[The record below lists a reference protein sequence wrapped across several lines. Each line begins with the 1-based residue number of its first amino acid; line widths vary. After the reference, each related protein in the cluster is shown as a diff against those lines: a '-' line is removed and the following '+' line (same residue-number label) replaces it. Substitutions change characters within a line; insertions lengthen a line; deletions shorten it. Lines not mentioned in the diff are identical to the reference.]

1 VAVLFSGSF
10 TAVGKAPMAVF
21 LSDDALQGL
30 SPRRNTDDKEEK
42 PMFDIATQLFESQDI
57 RFGPIDYEKDPEIES
72 RWTHNAEFMRLYEF
86 EPARPTSAAIVKK
99 QYEKLEK
106 KIEEDKNLY
115 HFMIRAKA
123 DDRLIG
129 KAMINRIEWANG
141 GCQIRL
147 GIGSADDR
155 RKGYGTQASKM
166 LLRFAFAEL
175 NLFRVTA
182 HVAEYNEGAIALLK
196 KFGFTEEV
204 RRRQS
209 LERDGRRWNL
219 LVFGLLKDEWLN
231 QVQA

>member
-1 VAVLFSGSF
+1 
-10 TAVGKAPMAVF
+10 
-21 LSDDALQGL
+21 
-30 SPRRNTDDKEEK
+30 
-42 PMFDIATQLFESQDI
+42 MFDIATQLFESQDI

-72 RWTHNAEFMRLYEF
+72 KWTHNAEFMRLYDF
-86 EPARPTSAAIVKK
+86 EPARPMSAAIEKK

-115 HFMIRAKA
+115 HFMIRAKV

-147 GIGSADDR
+147 GIGSAEDR
-155 RKGYGTQASKM
+155 RKGYGTQAAKM
-166 LLRFAFAEL
+166 LLRFTFAEL
-175 NLFRVTA
+175 NMFRVTA
-182 HVAEYNEGAIALLK
+182 QVAEYNAGAIALVK
-196 KFGFTEEV
+196 KLGFTEEV

-209 LERDGRRWNL
+209 LEREARRWDL

-231 QVQA
+231 QTQA

>member
-1 VAVLFSGSF
+1 
-10 TAVGKAPMAVF
+10 
-21 LSDDALQGL
+21 
-30 SPRRNTDDKEEK
+30 
-42 PMFDIATQLFESQDI
+42 MFDIQTQLFEGKDV

-72 RWTHNAEFMRLYEF
+72 KWTHNAEFMRLYEF
-86 EPARPTSAAIVKK
+86 EPARPMSAAIVKK

-115 HFMIRAKA
+115 HFMIRAKV

-147 GIGSADDR
+147 GIGSAEDR
-155 RKGYGTQASKM
+155 RKGYGTQAAKM
-166 LLRFAFAEL
+166 LLRFTFAEL
-175 NLFRVTA
+175 NMFRVTA
-182 HVAEYNEGAIALLK
+182 QVAEYNAGAIALVK
-196 KFGFTEEV
+196 KLGFTEEV

-209 LERDGRRWNL
+209 LEREARRWDL

-231 QVQA
+231 QTQA